1 MRRKQQKTGG
11 SGAEAPGAK
20 GQDGLAVQ
28 VPLLSH
34 PPLILEAEA
43 ATRRGPSHVI
53 NEDAFV
59 ADAQFGF
66 FVVSDGM
73 GGHRDGQAASSTLT
87 SILGHAFD
95 GHASFEEKVS
105 AASQA
110 ISNVNTLLYAP
121 CAADPT
127 IDISGA
133 TVVVLIVADGY
144 AACLWA
150 GDSRLYLFRDSELY
164 LISQDHVAD
173 DRTLTR
179 AVGSAPQIEVER
191 RILEIRAGDM
201 FLLASDGLLK
211 GLGEPQVSKLL
222 DSYGEGAVERLIDN
236 AIAGG
241 ALDDIT
247 VVLVRVERDYG

>member
-1 MRRKQQKTGG
+1 MQ
-11 SGAEAPGAK
+11 A
-20 GQDGLAVQ
+20 
-28 VPLLSH
+28 PLLSH
-34 PPLILEAEA
+34 PTLVLEAEA
-43 ATRRGPSHVI
+43 ATRRGPTHLI
-53 NEDAFV
+53 NQDAFV
-59 ADAQFGF
+59 ADAQSGL

-73 GGHRDGQAASSTLT
+73 GGHRDGQAASSTVT
-87 SILGHAFD
+87 SILDHTFD
-95 GHASFEEKVS
+95 AHASFEEKLS
-105 AASQA
+105 TASQA

-133 TVVVLIVADGY
+133 TVVALIVADGY

-150 GDSRLYLFRDSELY
+150 GDSRLYLFRDSDLY
-164 LISQDHVAD
+164 LISEDHVAE

-179 AVGSAPQIEVER
+179 AVGSAPHIDVER
-191 RILEIRAGDM
+191 RILEVRAGDM

-211 GLGEPQVSKLL
+211 GLNEREVSNLL
-222 DSYGEGAVERLIDN
+222 DSYGGGVVERLIDN

>member
-1 MRRKQQKTGG
+1 M
-11 SGAEAPGAK
+11 
-20 GQDGLAVQ
+20 Q

-34 PPLILEAEA
+34 PTLVLEAEA
-43 ATRRGPSHVI
+43 ATRRGPTHLI
-53 NEDAFV
+53 NQDAFV
-59 ADAQFGF
+59 ADAQSGF

-73 GGHRDGQAASSTLT
+73 GGHRDGQAASSTVT
-87 SILGHAFD
+87 SILDHTFD
-95 GHASFEEKVS
+95 AHASFEEKVS
-105 AASQA
+105 TASQA

-133 TVVVLIVADGY
+133 TVVALIVADGY

-164 LISQDHVAD
+164 LISEDHVAE

-179 AVGSAPQIEVER
+179 AVGSAPRIDVER
-191 RILEIRAGDM
+191 RILEVRAGDM
-201 FLLASDGLLK
+201 FLLVSDGLLK
-211 GLGEPQVSKLL
+211 GLDEREVSNLL
-222 DSYGEGAVERLIDN
+222 DIYGEGVVERLIDK